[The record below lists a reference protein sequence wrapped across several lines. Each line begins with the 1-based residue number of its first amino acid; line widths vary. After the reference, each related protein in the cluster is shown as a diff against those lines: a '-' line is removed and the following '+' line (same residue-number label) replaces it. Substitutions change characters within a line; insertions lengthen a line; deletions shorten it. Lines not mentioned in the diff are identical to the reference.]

1 MTIGATTGQIG
12 VEDLNYK
19 YGAAT
24 IFDRVLRSDPTDTET
39 INRIMPTDIRAFG
52 TEANA
57 WNDALAAAITA
68 VGAEDAKLL
77 VTVPQTLAAN
87 LTVPANV
94 ELEFVPG
101 AAITVGAYTA
111 TFNGT
116 IHAGLYEILVWTVG
130 SGAINI
136 NKNPYIYPQW
146 FGALDDGTGE
156 PATTAAFTECMNV
169 NLTANQEKPTIAL
182 HPGTYLVKELTTT
195 ETDISIVG
203 LFANATKEL
212 GTTTS
217 CAILKSADGVSTID
231 VNNIHVENI
240 YFDGAGAGLVGIE
253 GINLTVI

>member
-1 MTIGATTGQIG
+1 MTIGATVGQIG
-12 VEDLNYK
+12 VEDNNYK
-19 YGAAT
+19 TGSAT
-24 IFDRVLRSDPTDTET
+24 TFDRVMRSDPSDTET
-39 INRIMPTDIRAFG
+39 INRIIPTDIRVWG

-68 VGAEDAKLL
+68 VGSEDVKLL
-77 VTVPQTLAAN
+77 VTVPQTLTAN

-136 NKNPYIYPQW
+136 NKNPYLYPQW
-146 FGALDDGTGE
+146 LGALDDGTGE

-169 NLTANQEKPTIAL
+169 NLTANQEKPTIVL
-182 HPGTYLVKELTTT
+182 HPGTYLVNELTTT

-203 LFANATKEL
+203 AFPNATKEL

-217 CAILKSADGVSTID
+217 MAILKSNAGVSTIYIKK
-231 VNNIHVENI
+231 NNVDKI
-240 YFDGAGAGLVGIE
+240 
-253 GINLTVI
+253 